1 MMPQVYDSSN
11 RYVIDI
17 ENGAE
22 TARLLAQD
30 QLYTRAMGGILPE
43 HPDPCALEQVLDLAC
58 GPGGWALE
66 LGFAYRDMQVIGVDI
81 NASMIGYA
89 RALARVQHLDNV
101 TFQVMDVTQ
110 SLAFATHSF
119 DLVNARF
126 LVGFLEQAGWP
137 PLLAE
142 CLRVLKPG
150 GILRL
155 TECEQGISS
164 SPALQQLGRYLTQ
177 ALSQQGRTF
186 SADGQTIGIAHMLGT
201 LLHHAGFVQIQRRAF
216 LLDSSYGEPLYAASC
231 KQMEVTFALLKP
243 YLIHSGVVEEGAFD
257 DLYYHMLMQTIHEDF
272 CCVSFGL
279 TAWAMKPPW

>member
-30 QLYTRAMGGILPE
+30 QLYTRAMGGVLPE
-43 HPDPCALEQVLDLAC
+43 HSDLSAFEQVLDLAC

-66 LGFAYRDMQVIGVDI
+66 LGFAYRDIEVTGVDL
-81 NASMIGYA
+81 NPSMIGYA
-89 RALARVQHLDNV
+89 RTLARVQHLDHV

-110 SLAFATHSF
+110 PLAFDAHAF

-126 LVGFLEQAGWP
+126 LVGFLDTASWP
-137 PLLAE
+137 GLLTE

-155 TECEQGISS
+155 TECEQSISS

-177 ALSQQGRTF
+177 ALYQQGRTF
-186 SADGQTIGIAHMLGT
+186 SADGQSIGIAHMLGT
-201 LLHHAGFVQIQRRAF
+201 LLHHAGFVQLHKRAF
-216 LLDSSYGEPLYAASC
+216 LLDSSYGEPLYSASC

-243 YLIHSGVVEEGAFD
+243 YLIRSGVVDEVTFD
-257 DLYYHMLMQTIHEDF
+257 DLYYRMLMQTIHEDF
-272 CCVSFGL
+272 CGVSFGL
-279 TAWAMKPPW
+279 TAWGTKPAE